1 MHSVILLSMVLS
13 FSCDDTEKLF
23 SGKRVARFDR
33 FRAVAERK
41 LEMLHRAVSLEDLKV
56 PPRNMLEKLSGN
68 RKGQWS
74 IRVNDQ
80 YRLCFKFEDGNAYDV
95 EIIDYH

>member
-1 MHSVILLSMVLS
+1 MILS
-13 FSCDDTEKLF
+13 FACADTEKLF

-41 LEMLHRAVSLEDLKV
+41 LEMLHRAITLADLRT
-56 PPRNMLEKLSGN
+56 PPRNMLEKLSGD

-80 YRLCFKFEDGNAYDV
+80 YRLCFKFEGGNAFNV
-95 EIIDYH
+95 EIVDYH

>member
-1 MHSVILLSMVLS
+1 MILS
-13 FSCDDTEKLF
+13 FACDDTRKLF
-23 SGKRVARFDR
+23 SGKRVVRFEG
-33 FRAVAERK
+33 FRNVAERK
-41 LEMLHRAVSLEDLKV
+41 LEMLHRAVSLADLKV
-56 PPRNMLEKLSGN
+56 PPRNMLEKLGGE

-95 EIIDYH
+95 EIVDYH